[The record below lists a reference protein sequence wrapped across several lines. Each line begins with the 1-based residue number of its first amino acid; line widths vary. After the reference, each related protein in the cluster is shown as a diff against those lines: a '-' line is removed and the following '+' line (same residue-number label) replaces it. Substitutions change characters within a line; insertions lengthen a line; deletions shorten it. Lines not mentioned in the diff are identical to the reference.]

1 MARHNAAWTTV
12 SASGE
17 FMGAHPTSLEG
28 HTALVFGGTAGI
40 GLACVHAFAAAG
52 ASHIMLVGRTPA
64 RGECAVAQLRDQYPQ
79 ASFDFVAADAGTPE
93 GAERAVA
100 ACVEQFARVD
110 ILLSTAGGDPMPA
123 IYHTI
128 PIEDIQGMVNGSLLS
143 ALVPAR
149 AVLPQMMTQGS
160 GVILTMASD
169 AGKIATPG
177 EVAIGTAMAGVIMF
191 SRALANEAKRS
202 GIRVN
207 CLTPSIVRNTPLY
220 NVLMADPFAS
230 KLFGKAEKMAT
241 LGVVEP
247 EDLAQIAA
255 FLASPA
261 AAKISGQAIS
271 VNGGISMA

>member
-1 MARHNAAWTTV
+1 M
-12 SASGE
+12 SAN
-17 FMGAHPTSLEG
+17 PTSLQD

-40 GLACVHAFAAAG
+40 GLACVKAFADAG
-52 ASHIMLVGRTPA
+52 AAQIMLVGRNVE
-64 RGECAVAQLRDQYPQ
+64 RGEGAVAGLRDEYP
-79 ASFDFVAADAGTPE
+79 AVAFDFVSADAGTPE
-93 GAERAVA
+93 GAEKGVN
-100 ACVEQFARVD
+100 ACVERFGRVD

-128 PIEDIQGMVNGSLLS
+128 AIEEIQGMVNGSLMS
-143 ALVPAR
+143 AMLPAR
-149 AVLPQMMTQGS
+149 AVLPQMMKQQG
-160 GVILTMASD
+160 GAIITMASD
-169 AGKIATPG
+169 AGKVATPG

-220 NVLMADPFAS
+220 DVLMKDPFSS
-230 KLFGKAEKMAT
+230 KIFGKAEKMAS

-247 EDLAQIAA
+247 EDLAQMAT

>member
-1 MARHNAAWTTV
+1 M
-12 SASGE
+12 SAT
-17 FMGAHPTSLEG
+17 TSLEQ

-40 GLACVHAFAAAG
+40 GLACVHAFAEAG
-52 ASHIMLVGRTPA
+52 ASQIMLVGRNQA
-64 RGECAVAQLRDQYPQ
+64 RGEGAVAKLRDQWPHTV
-79 ASFDFVAADAGTPE
+79 FDFVSADAGTAD
-93 GAERAVA
+93 GAEAAVNE
-100 ACVEQFARVD
+100 CVARFGRVD

-128 PIEDIQGMVNGSLLS
+128 PIDAIQGMVNGSLMS
-143 ALVPAR
+143 AMLPAR
-149 AVLPQMMTQGS
+149 AVMPQMMKQNS

-191 SRALANEAKRS
+191 SKALANEAKRS
-202 GIRVN
+202 NIRVN

-220 NVLMADPFAS
+220 DVLMEDPFAS
-230 KLFGKAEKMAT
+230 KIFGKAEKMAS

-247 EDLAQIAA
+247 EDLANMVT